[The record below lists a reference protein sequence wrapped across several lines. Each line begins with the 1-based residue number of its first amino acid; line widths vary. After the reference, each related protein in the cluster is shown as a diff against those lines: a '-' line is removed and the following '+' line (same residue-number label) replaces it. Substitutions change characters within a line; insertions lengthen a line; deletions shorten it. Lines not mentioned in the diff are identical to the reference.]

1 MSGNRTKPAKWL
13 DFALAHRGLLA
24 LGSLLC
30 VLQSAMSIVLSAQ
43 LGGLLDA
50 ALGERARLARSIAMT
65 LLLLLLSL
73 LVEFAAKDAKL
84 RFAGAASRDCTSA
97 LLRSLFLRPG
107 ADEDDGRAV
116 NLLYQDQDMLYSD
129 GFGTLC
135 ELVQYGSSVLFSLL
149 ALAFIH
155 PLLAALGL
163 AAACLSLALNRSFG
177 KPLDKSRAALSDANA
192 AFLHQAEQTLRGYD
206 ALKSAGADVGFMQRL
221 AGARTSAYA
230 AYAMNRL
237 LLWISFGASQFL
249 MALCTLLAVGIV
261 GVMVARGLATPGSAL
276 LAMQMLRLSVGCTRT
291 FVYQLTTLR
300 SVRTVAARVESE
312 LARPAGDGTGISA
325 LPHGDI
331 ELRDVSFSYPGKPV
345 LRGLSARFP
354 EGGCYAVVGPSGCGK
369 TTLMRLLDKQLA
381 PQRGSVRVGGVDL
394 ADVTQDALFAQL
406 SILPQKPLLLGE
418 SLRDNIELFGAP
430 LPDDEYDAL
439 LEKTRLT
446 AFAKQAGDRR
456 LGDLGDAISGGERQR
471 IGLARALR
479 KHPRLLILD
488 EPASGLDP
496 ENAALIEALIF
507 SLTGIT
513 RVVVTH
519 HDEAA
524 YLSRF
529 DGVLR
534 LDKR

>member
-1 MSGNRTKPAKWL
+1 MSGNRTKPIKWL

-30 VLQSAMSIVLSAQ
+30 VLQSAMSIVFNAQ
-43 LGGLLDA
+43 LGRLLDA
-50 ALGERARLARSIAMT
+50 ALGERTRLARSIAMT

-84 RFAGAASRDCTSA
+84 RFSGAASRDCTSA

-163 AAACLSLALNRSFG
+163 AAAYLSLALNRSFG
-177 KPLDKSRAALSDANA
+177 KPMDKSRGALSEANA
-192 AFLHQAEQTLRGYD
+192 AFLHQAEQTLQGYD
-206 ALKSAGADVGFMQRL
+206 VLKNAGADQGFMQKL
-221 AGARTSAYA
+221 AATRTAAYA
-230 AYAMNRL
+230 AYAANRL

-249 MALCTLLAVGIV
+249 MALCTLLAFGTV

-300 SVRTVAARVESE
+300 SVRTVAARVEAE
-312 LARPAGDGTGISA
+312 LAQPVGDKTCANVLS
-325 LPHGDI
+325 HGDI
-331 ELRDVSFSYPGKPV
+331 ELRDVNFSYPGKPV
-345 LRGLSARFP
+345 LQGLNARFP
-354 EGGCYAVVGPSGCGK
+354 AGGCYAVVGPSGCGK
-369 TTLMRLLDKQLA
+369 TTLMRLLYKQIA
-381 PQRGSVRVGGVDL
+381 PQQGSVLVGGVDL

-406 SILPQKPLLLGE
+406 SILPQKPLLLNE
-418 SLRDNIELFGAP
+418 SLRDNIELFGTP
-430 LPDDEYDAL
+430 MPDNEYNSL
-439 LEKTRLT
+439 LEQTRLT
-446 AFAKQAGDRR
+446 AFANQAEGRR

-471 IGLARALR
+471 IGLARSLR
-479 KHPRLLILD
+479 KHPQLLILD

-496 ENAALIEALIF
+496 ENGALIETLIF
-507 SLTGIT
+507 ALTGIT
-513 RVVVTH
+513 RIVVTH
-519 HDEAA
+519 HDEEE

-534 LDKR
+534 LGE

>member
-1 MSGNRTKPAKWL
+1 MSGNRRKPTKWL
-13 DFALAHRGLLA
+13 DFALSHKGLLA
-24 LGSLLC
+24 LGTLLC
-30 VLQSAMSIVLSAQ
+30 VLQSAMSIALNAQ
-43 LGGLLDA
+43 LGRLLDA
-50 ALGERARLARSIAMT
+50 ALGERTRLVMSIAMT
-65 LLLLLLSL
+65 LLMLLLSL
-73 LVEFAAKDAKL
+73 LVEFTAKDAKL
-84 RFAGAASRDCTSA
+84 RFAGAASRDCTGA

-135 ELVQYGSSVLFSLL
+135 ELVQYGSSVLFALL

-177 KPLDKSRAALSDANA
+177 KPLDRSRGALSDANA
-192 AFLHQAEQTLRGYD
+192 AFLHQAEQTLQGYD
-206 ALKSAGADVGFMQRL
+206 ALKNAGAGEGFAQKL
-221 AGARTSAYA
+221 VATRTAAYA
-230 AYAMNRL
+230 AYAANRL
-237 LLWISFGASQFL
+237 LLWISYGASQLL

-276 LAMQMLRLSVGCTRT
+276 LAMQMLRLSVGCTQT

-300 SVRTVAARVESE
+300 SVRAVATRVEAE
-312 LARPAGDGTGISA
+312 LTRPAGNETGADA

-331 ELRDVSFSYPGKPV
+331 ELQSVGFSYPGKPV
-345 LRGLSARFP
+345 LQGLNARFP
-354 EGGCYAVVGPSGCGK
+354 AGGCYAVVGPSGCGK
-369 TTLMRLLDKQLA
+369 TTLMRLLYKQIA
-381 PQRGSVRVGGVDL
+381 PQQGSVLVGGVDL

-406 SILPQKPLLLGE
+406 SILPQKPLLLNE
-418 SLRDNIELFGAP
+418 SLRDNIELFGTP
-430 LPDDEYDAL
+430 MPDDEYDSL
-439 LEKTRLT
+439 LEQTRLT
-446 AFAKQAGDRR
+446 ALANQAESRR

-479 KHPRLLILD
+479 KRPRLLILD

-519 HDEAA
+519 HDEEE

-534 LDKR
+534 LGQ